1 MGPRG
6 SGKTTV
12 GRKFAEKL
20 GIFHVSFRE
29 FLQDR
34 IMPKMKKPP
43 LVDQDDFEGEESQDP
58 EEDGKYNV
66 VLFKLTITKT
76 TFITAL

>member
-6 SGKTTV
+6 SGKTTI

-58 EEDGKYNV
+58 EEDGI
-66 VLFKLTITKT
+66 VLFKITITKT